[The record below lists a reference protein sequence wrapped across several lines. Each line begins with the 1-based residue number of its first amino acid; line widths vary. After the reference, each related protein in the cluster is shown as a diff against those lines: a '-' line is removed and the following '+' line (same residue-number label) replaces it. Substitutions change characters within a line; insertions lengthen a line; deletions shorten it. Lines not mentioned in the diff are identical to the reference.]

1 MVERDLYRA
10 IAGAFP
16 TGVTIVTAIDAAGQ
30 PRGLTSQAFIALS
43 TDPPLML
50 VSVDRTS
57 RTLPALQHARAFVIN
72 FLRAGA
78 EELSTRFASK
88 ADDKFKDVPW
98 VPSSLANGAPILR
111 DHIVA
116 FAECTV
122 EEVHEVGDH
131 VMFIGRVVGGTS
143 SDGVPLMYYRRT
155 YAAWPA
161 ESPAPKELS

>member
-1 MVERDLYRA
+1 MVDRELYRA
-10 IAGAFP
+10 IASAFP
-16 TGVTIVTAIDAAGQ
+16 TGVTVVTVIDAGGR

-43 TDPPLML
+43 TEPPLML

-57 RTLPALQHARAFVIN
+57 RTLVVLQHARAFVIN
-72 FLRAGA
+72 FLKAGA

-88 ADDKFKDVPW
+88 ADDKFRDVPW

-131 VMFIGRVVGGTS
+131 VMFIGRVIGGQS

-161 ESPAPKELS
+161 ESPGPQELS

>member
-1 MVERDLYRA
+1 MVERELYRA

-16 TGVTIVTAIDAAGQ
+16 TGITVVTTMDAAGR

-57 RTLPALQHARAFVIN
+57 RTLSVLRETRAFVIN
-72 FLRAGA
+72 FLKGGA
-78 EELSTRFASK
+78 EELSTLFASK

-98 VPSSLANGAPILR
+98 VPSSLAHGAPILR

-122 EEVHEVGDH
+122 EEIHEVGDH
-131 VMFIGRVVGGTS
+131 VMFIGRVVGGKS

-161 ESPAPKELS
+161 ESPAPRELS

>member
-1 MVERDLYRA
+1 MVDRELYRA

-16 TGVTIVTAIDAAGQ
+16 TGVTVVTTLDPDGR

-43 TDPPLML
+43 TEPPLML
-50 VSVDRTS
+50 VSVDRAS
-57 RTLPALQHARAFVIN
+57 RTLAALKETRSFVIN
-72 FLRAGA
+72 FLKSGA
-78 EELSTRFASK
+78 EEVSTLFASK
-88 ADDKFKDVPW
+88 SDDKFKDLPW
-98 VPSSLANGAPILR
+98 VPSGLANGAPILR

-116 FAECTV
+116 FAECLV

-131 VMFIGRVVGGTS
+131 FMFIGRVIGGQS

-161 ESPAPKELS
+161 ESPAPKEL

>member
-1 MVERDLYRA
+1 MVDRELFRA

-16 TGVTIVTAIDAAGQ
+16 TGVTVVTTIGPDGR
-30 PRGLTSQAFIALS
+30 PRGLTSQAFVALS
-43 TDPPLML
+43 TEPPLML
-50 VSVDRTS
+50 VSVDRSS
-57 RTLPALQHARAFVIN
+57 RTLAALKETRTFVIN
-72 FLRAGA
+72 FLKAGA
-78 EELSTRFASK
+78 EDLSTRFATK

-98 VPSSLANGAPILR
+98 VPSALAHGAPILR

-116 FAECTV
+116 FAECQV

-131 VMFIGRVVGGTS
+131 FMFIGRVVGGQS

-161 ESPAPKELS
+161 ESPAPKEL

>member
-1 MVERDLYRA
+1 MVERELYRA

-16 TGVTIVTAIDAAGQ
+16 TGITVVTTMDAAGR

-57 RTLPALQHARAFVIN
+57 RTLSVLRETRAFVIN
-72 FLRAGA
+72 FLKGGA
-78 EELSTRFASK
+78 EELSTLFASK

-98 VPSSLANGAPILR
+98 VPSSLAHGAPILR

-122 EEVHEVGDH
+122 EEIYEVGDH
-131 VMFIGRVVGGTS
+131 VMFIGRVVGGKS

>member
-1 MVERDLYRA
+1 VIDRERYRA

-16 TGVTIVTAIDAAGQ
+16 TGVTILTAIDAEGQ

-72 FLRAGA
+72 FLKAGA

-88 ADDKFKDVPW
+88 ADDKFRDVPW

-122 EEVHEVGDH
+122 EEVHEAGDH
-131 VMFIGRVVGGTS
+131 FMFIGRVVGGQS
-143 SDGVPLMYYRRT
+143 SDGIPLMYYRRT

>member
-1 MVERDLYRA
+1 VVDREQYRA

-16 TGVTIVTAIDAAGQ
+16 TGVTVVTTIGPDRQ

-43 TDPPLML
+43 TEPPLML

-57 RTLPALQHARAFVIN
+57 RTLAALKETRAFVIN
-72 FLRAGA
+72 FLKSGA
-78 EELSTRFASK
+78 EEVSTLFASK
-88 ADDKFKDVPW
+88 SDDKFKDVPW
-98 VPSSLANGAPILR
+98 IPSALADGAPILR

-131 VMFIGRVVGGTS
+131 FMFIGRVIGGQS

-161 ESPAPKELS
+161 ESPAPKEL

>member
-1 MVERDLYRA
+1 VVERELYRA

-16 TGVTIVTAIDAAGQ
+16 TGITVVTTTDAAGR

-57 RTLPALQHARAFVIN
+57 RTLSVLRETRAFVIN
-72 FLRAGA
+72 FLKGGA
-78 EELSTRFASK
+78 EELSTLFASK
-88 ADDKFKDVPW
+88 SDDKFKDVPW
-98 VPSSLANGAPILR
+98 VPSSLAHGAPILR

-122 EEVHEVGDH
+122 EEIHEVGDH
-131 VMFIGRVVGGTS
+131 VMFIGRVVGGKS

>member
-1 MVERDLYRA
+1 MVERELYRA

-16 TGVTIVTAIDAAGQ
+16 TGVTIVTTIGPDGQ
-30 PRGLTSQAFIALS
+30 PKGLTSQAFLALS
-43 TDPPLML
+43 TEPPLML

-57 RTLPALQHARAFVIN
+57 RTLAALKESRSFVIN
-72 FLRAGA
+72 FLRAGS
-78 EELSTRFASK
+78 EELSTRFATK
-88 ADDKFKDVPW
+88 TDDKFKDVLW
-98 VPSSLANGAPILR
+98 VPSALANGAPILR

-131 VMFIGRVVGGTS
+131 FMFIGRVVGGAS
-143 SDGVPLMYYRRT
+143 GDGVPLMYYRRT

-161 ESPAPKELS
+161 ESPAPKELA

>member
-1 MVERDLYRA
+1 MVERELYRA

-16 TGVTIVTAIDAAGQ
+16 TGITVVTTMDAAGR

-57 RTLPALQHARAFVIN
+57 RTLSVLRETRAFVIN
-72 FLRAGA
+72 FLKGGA
-78 EELSTRFASK
+78 EELSTLFASK

-98 VPSSLANGAPILR
+98 VPSSLAHGAPILR

-122 EEVHEVGDH
+122 EEIHEVGDH
-131 VMFIGRVVGGTS
+131 VMFIGRVVGGKS

>member
-1 MVERDLYRA
+1 MVDRELYRA

-16 TGVTIVTAIDAAGQ
+16 TGVTVVTAMDAEGR
-30 PRGLTSQAFIALS
+30 PRGLTSQAFVALS

-50 VSVDRTS
+50 VSLDRTS
-57 RTLPALQHARAFVIN
+57 RTLAVLQETRAFVIN
-72 FLRAGA
+72 FLKAGA

-88 ADDKFKDVPW
+88 ADDKFTDVPW
-98 VPSSLANGAPILR
+98 VASSLANGAPILR

-131 VMFIGRVVGGTS
+131 VMFIGRVIGGKS
-143 SDGVPLMYYRRT
+143 SDGVPLMYYRRI

-161 ESPAPKELS
+161 ESPAPRELS

>member
-1 MVERDLYRA
+1 MVERELYRA

-16 TGVTIVTAIDAAGQ
+16 TGVTVVTTIGQ
-30 PRGLTSQAFIALS
+30 DGKPRGLTSQAFIALS
-43 TDPPLML
+43 TEPPLML

-57 RTLPALQHARAFVIN
+57 RTLAALQQARGFVIN
-72 FLRAGA
+72 FLKAGA
-78 EELSTRFASK
+78 EDLSTRFATK
-88 ADDKFKDVPW
+88 VEDKFADLLW
-98 VPSSLANGAPILR
+98 VPSALAYGAPILR

-122 EEVHEVGDH
+122 EEVHEAGDH
-131 VMFIGRVVGGTS
+131 FMFIGRVVGGQS
-143 SDGVPLMYYRRT
+143 SDGIPLMYFHRT

>member
-1 MVERDLYRA
+1 VVDRELYRA

-16 TGVTIVTAIDAAGQ
+16 TGVTVVTTIAPDGR

-43 TDPPLML
+43 TEPPLML
-50 VSVDRTS
+50 VSVDRAS
-57 RTLPALQHARAFVIN
+57 RTLAALKETRTFVIN
-72 FLRAGA
+72 FLKSGA
-78 EELSTRFASK
+78 EEVSTLFASK
-88 ADDKFKDVPW
+88 SDDKFKDLPW
-98 VPSSLANGAPILR
+98 VPSELAGGAPILR

-131 VMFIGRVVGGTS
+131 FMFIGRVIGGRS
-143 SDGVPLMYYRRT
+143 SEGVPLMYYRRT

-161 ESPAPKELS
+161 ESPAPKEL

>member
-1 MVERDLYRA
+1 VVERELYRA

-16 TGVTIVTAIDAAGQ
+16 TGITVVTTMDAAGR

-57 RTLPALQHARAFVIN
+57 RTLSVLRETRAFVIN
-72 FLRAGA
+72 FLKGGA
-78 EELSTRFASK
+78 EELSTLFASK

-98 VPSSLANGAPILR
+98 VPSSLAHGAPILR

-122 EEVHEVGDH
+122 EEIHEVGDH
-131 VMFIGRVVGGTS
+131 VMFIGRVVGGKS

-161 ESPAPKELS
+161 ESPAPRELS

>member
-1 MVERDLYRA
+1 MVERELYRA

-16 TGVTIVTAIDAAGQ
+16 TGVTVVTTIGPDGQ
-30 PRGLTSQAFIALS
+30 PKGLTSQAFLALS
-43 TDPPLML
+43 TEPPLML

-57 RTLPALQHARAFVIN
+57 RTLAALRESRAFVIN
-72 FLRAGA
+72 FLKAGA

-88 ADDKFKDVPW
+88 ADDKFRDVPW

-122 EEVHEVGDH
+122 EEVHEAGDH
-131 VMFIGRVVGGTS
+131 FMFIGRVVGGQS
-143 SDGVPLMYYRRT
+143 SEGIPLMYYRRT

>member
-143 SDGVPLMYYRRT
+143 SDGVPLIYYRRT

>member
-1 MVERDLYRA
+1 MVDRELYRA

-16 TGVTIVTAIDAAGQ
+16 TGVTVVTTVDPDGR

-43 TDPPLML
+43 TEPPLML
-50 VSVDRTS
+50 VSVDRAS
-57 RTLPALQHARAFVIN
+57 RTLAALKETRAFVIN
-72 FLRAGA
+72 FLKVGA
-78 EELSTRFASK
+78 EEVSTLFASK
-88 ADDKFKDVPW
+88 SDDKFKGVPW
-98 VPSSLANGAPILR
+98 VPSAQADGAPILR

-122 EEVHEVGDH
+122 EEVREVGDH
-131 VMFIGRVVGGTS
+131 FLFIGRVVGGQS

-161 ESPAPKELS
+161 ESPAPKEL